1 MKKLLKNKKGFT
13 LIELIIVIAIII
25 ILAAIAIPTFSSI
38 LSDANEAAVTSEA
51 RNLYTLACIDLVQD
65 EVDGETPAID
75 DDDEADLISAA
86 GLDGDAYTASVSYE
100 NDKMTVSVEKGNI
113 SITIVDGVITDTDE

>member
-38 LSDANEAAVTSEA
+38 LSDANEASVTSEA

-65 EVDGETPAID
+65 EVDGDDVEID
-75 DDDEADLISAA
+75 TQDQTDLVKAA
-86 GLDGDAYTASVSYE
+86 GLDDADVATVTYVNE
-100 NDKMTVSVEKGNI
+100 VMTIVVTRGSTT
-113 SITIVDGVITDTDE
+113 ITIVDGVIQ